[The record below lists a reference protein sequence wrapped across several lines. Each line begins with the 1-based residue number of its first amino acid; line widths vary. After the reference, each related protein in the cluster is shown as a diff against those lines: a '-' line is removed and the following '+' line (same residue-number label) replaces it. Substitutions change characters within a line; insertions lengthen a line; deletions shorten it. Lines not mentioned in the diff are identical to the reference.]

1 MKHSI
6 DAIRIYRLSY
16 WLNSHGMYF
25 LAGMVYRLNLL
36 IFNCVIPPSC
46 KIGKGTWLAHSVG
59 IVLHPYCE
67 IGENC
72 CICQNVTLGGGKI
85 KIGNNCLIGAN
96 AVCLGEITIGN
107 NCRIGANT
115 FVNFNV
121 SDGCTVVGTKG
132 HILSH

>member
-1 MKHSI
+1 MHLSECHS
-6 DAIRIYRLSY
+6 R
-16 WLNSHGMYF
+16 
-25 LAGMVYRLNLL
+25 
-36 IFNCVIPPSC
+36 
-46 KIGKGTWLAHSVG
+46 
-59 IVLHPYCE
+59 
-67 IGENC
+67 
-72 CICQNVTLGGGKI
+72 GGKI